1 MPPVRT
7 TNKRTPAL
15 CSSVIFLTIVD
26 PLPVTSSNSIPN
38 RRSNVSFN
46 AFLNSAPGGTE
57 TTTLP
62 SFLAAAMTRCH
73 SACQSEVGLSAALPD
88 VESTRRAT
96 TTVVVLVMK
105 PFVQHRPVVGHPLI
119 ATHVFER

>member
-1 MPPVRT
+1 MNVKELNVGSMFVGDLFNDRRPPSRHQFQFDPKPSL
-7 TNKRTPAL
+7 KR
-15 CSSVIFLTIVD
+15 F
-26 PLPVTSSNSIPN
+26 
-38 RRSNVSFN
+38 FN

-62 SFLAAAMTRCH
+62 SFLAAAMMRCH

-88 VESTRRAT
+88 VESSRRAT
-96 TTVVVLVMK
+96 KTVVVLVMK